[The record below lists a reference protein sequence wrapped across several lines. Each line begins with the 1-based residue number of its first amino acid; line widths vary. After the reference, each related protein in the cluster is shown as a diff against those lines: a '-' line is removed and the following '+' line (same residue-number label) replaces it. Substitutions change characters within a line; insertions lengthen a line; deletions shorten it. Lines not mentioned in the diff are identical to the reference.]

1 MPRVHPGRPY
11 ARDDRINYTT
21 IPAQNA
27 GAWRG
32 RSQSTTLQPREA
44 MMSAT
49 RRRTHRKAFRP
60 SCESLEGRQ
69 LLNGTPQSLHIGT
82 VYDSLTYGKTLGY
95 ATNPTTVEDA
105 NGNAVSGNFDYT
117 DGSNDVTDTVLNVG
131 HYDLSVTFNPT
142 DTTDYNSV
150 TTTASID
157 ITKAQLQITAADAT
171 RVYGQDN
178 PDLTSEIYIAQGT
191 GWVDTGQSWTA
202 DTTATTKSPVGSY
215 AIQPTEITDQAFLT
229 NYDVSYVTGK
239 LTLTPAT
246 PVITWARPTDI
257 TYGTALGA
265 TQLNAT
271 ASVAGT
277 FDYGTLWGKVLHAGT
292 NQTLSVN
299 FTPDDTVDYNQATAT
314 VYIDV
319 KQAPLKILSIGTVSD
334 ILTYGTTLGSAI
346 NPTTVQD
353 ANGNAVTGTFD
364 FKNGAADV
372 TDSVL
377 DVGHYDLAVTFN
389 PTDTTDYSSATT
401 TASIDITKAKIA
413 IVADSPPDITYGN
426 SSPTLTNTLYT
437 DLGPDPNYPGQDDY
451 QELDSTDLA
460 SVAYTNALGSAP
472 AATTDAILSA
482 GDHTINPT
490 DISTLSPTTASS
502 EFLNDF
508 DVVYGTGTLTVTP
521 ATLTVTANSATKT
534 YGDAVT
540 FAGTEFTTDGLVNGD
555 SVSGVT
561 LTSDGAAATAQVS
574 GSPYA
579 IVASDAAG
587 SGLSNYTISYTNG
600 SLTVSQKALTVT
612 ANSATKTYGDAVTF
626 AGTEFTT
633 DGLVNG
639 DSVSGVSLTSDGAA
653 ATAQVSGSPYA
664 IVASDAAGSGL
675 SNYTISYTNGSL
687 TVSQKA
693 LTVTANSATKT
704 YGGAVTFA
712 GTEFT
717 TDGLVNGDSVSGVSL
732 TSDGAAATAQV
743 SGSPYAIVASDA
755 AGSGLSNYTISY
767 TNG

>member
-117 DGSNDVTDTVLNVG
+117 DGTNDVTDTVLNVG

-215 AIQPTEITDQAFLT
+215 AIHPTEITDQAFLT
-229 NYDVSYVTGK
+229 NYDVSYVTGE

-314 VYIDV
+314 VYINV

-353 ANGNAVTGTFD
+353 ANGLAVTGKFD
-364 FKNGAADV
+364 FKNGPADV

-377 DVGHYDLAVTFN
+377 DVGHYDLSVTFN
-389 PTDTTDYSSATT
+389 PTDTADYSSATT

-437 DLGPDPNYPGQDDY
+437 DLGPDSNNSGQDDY
-451 QELDSTDLA
+451 LELGSTDLA
-460 SVAYTNALGSAP
+460 SVAYTSALGSAP

-482 GDHTINPT
+482 GDHTITPT
-490 DISTLSPTTASS
+490 DISTLSSTTARS
-502 EFLNDF
+502 EFLNNF
-508 DVVYGTGTLTVTP
+508 DVVYGTGVLTVNQAPLTVTGITASDKVYDGLLGATIDTST
-521 ATLTVTANSATKT
+521 ATLNGVISGDTVNLDTSGATGAFGSKDVGAGKTVTISGLTLSGPDS
-534 YGDAVT
+534 GDYAIT
-540 FAGTEFTTDGLVNGD
+540 PAPT
-555 SVSGVT
+555 
-561 LTSDGAAATAQVS
+561 ATAS
-574 GSPYA
+574 
-579 IVASDAAG
+579 ITAAP
-587 SGLSNYTISYTNG
+587 
-600 SLTVSQKALTVT
+600 LTVSGITASDKVYDGLLGATIDTSAATLNGVISGDTVNLDTSGATGAFGSKDVGAGKTVT
-612 ANSATKTYGDAVTF
+612 
-626 AGTEFTT
+626 
-633 DGLVNG
+633 
-639 DSVSGVSLTSDGAA
+639 
-653 ATAQVSGSPYA
+653 
-664 IVASDAAGSGL
+664 
-675 SNYTISYTNGSL
+675 IS
-687 TVSQKA
+687 
-693 LTVTANSATKT
+693 
-704 YGGAVTFA
+704 
-712 GTEFT
+712 
-717 TDGLVNGDSVSGVSL
+717 
-732 TSDGAAATAQV
+732 
-743 SGSPYAIVASDA
+743 
-755 AGSGLSNYTISY
+755 
-767 TNG
+767 